1 MVKKTVLYARYSS
14 DMQRRESCPDQERN
28 IRTGLARKSI
38 DTNDAFVIHDE
49 AESGTKTDREKFEQL
64 RAMIARGE
72 VGILAV
78 DDQSRLTRADNAFS
92 FIQDLVYS
100 GGRFFSTGEGIDT
113 AEPGW
118 ELRVKVMELHNS
130 TTIRELGHRVR
141 RGQEGRVLDD
151 GSAGDIR
158 FGYESYFLDPNWA
171 DAPRRGPK
179 PKKGVRIFEDEARW
193 VRQVFAWFS
202 VSGWSIGQIARELT
216 RLNIPK
222 GHRSSKAGWH
232 HEQVRRMLSC
242 QKYIG
247 WWPWGATTTIRN
259 SKGQKKQI
267 PVSPEQQQLRHRP
280 DLRIIEQDI
289 WEKVQRRLAQLK
301 ELFGVKAG
309 QQRRGPKVHPSEVYP
324 RSLLG
329 GLLVCG
335 ACGTKLWYRGS
346 GPRLYYACPA
356 YRKGLCP
363 MASQVPAV
371 LAEEALTGF
380 LTDLL
385 SALPEWLHNVYQRT
399 RELLHEALAE
409 VPEQHLRDGKRLAEV
424 ERQID
429 NLVAALAEG
438 TLNSGAVKEKL
449 AALEAEARQ
458 LRERIE
464 SYEKLREG
472 EVTLPNDDTLATE
485 LGQWIGALNAD
496 QTRAASVLRQAVGP
510 VAAHAI
516 LAPGKRRGY
525 TQLRF
530 RIRAWEALRSVLGD
544 RLPDG
549 LPITVNEGGDEEGS
563 PEFALDLGQPT
574 PMDRWAPQIAAWRA
588 EGVTWEEIVQRTGLD
603 LNRAFLA
610 WKRYK
615 EAQKEDTD
623 AT

>member
-14 DMQRRESCPDQERN
+14 DMQRKESCPDQERN

-38 DTNDAFVIHDE
+38 DTSDAFVIHDE
-49 AESGTKTDREKFEQL
+49 AESGTKTEREKFEQL

-100 GGRFFSTGEGIDT
+100 GGRFISTGEGIDT

-193 VRQVFAWFS
+193 VRQVFAWFV

-216 RLNIPK
+216 RLGVPK

-232 HEQVRRMLSC
+232 HEQVRRMLNC
-242 QKYIG
+242 KKYIG
-247 WWPWGATTTIRN
+247 WWPWGATKTIRN

-267 PVSPEQQQLRHRP
+267 PVPVEEQQLRHRP

-289 WEKVQRRLAQLK
+289 WDQAQQRLAELK
-301 ELFGVKAG
+301 ELFGQKEG
-309 QQRRGPKVHPSEVYP
+309 QKRRGPKVHPSEVYP

-335 ACGTKLWYRGS
+335 TCGVKLWYRGS
-346 GPRLYYACPA
+346 GPRRYYACPA
-356 YRKGLCP
+356 HRKGLCP
-363 MASQVPAV
+363 MATQVPADQ
-371 LAEEALTGF
+371 AEEALTGF
-380 LTDLL
+380 VTDLL
-385 SALPEWLHNVYQRT
+385 SSSPEWLRGVYQRT
-399 RELLHEALAE
+399 RTLLQEALAE
-409 VPEQHLRDGKRLAEV
+409 LPEQHLRDSKRLAEV
-424 ERQID
+424 ERRID

-438 TLNSGAVKEKL
+438 TLGSAAVKEKL

-464 SYEKLREG
+464 GYEKLRAG
-472 EVTLPNDDTLATE
+472 EVALPDDEVLAAE
-485 LGQWIGALNAD
+485 LGQWVSVLNGD
-496 QTRAASVLRQAVGP
+496 RTRAACVLRQAVGL

-516 LAPGKRRGY
+516 LAPGKQRGY
-525 TQLRF
+525 AQLRF
-530 RIRAWEALRSVLGD
+530 RIRTWEALRAVLGD

-549 LPITVNEGGDEEGS
+549 FCTLASADQS
-563 PEFALDLGQPT
+563 PEFVIDLGQPT
-574 PMDRWAPQIAAWRA
+574 VMDRWAPQIAAWRA
-588 EGVTWEEIVQRTGLD
+588 EGVTWPEIVRRTGLD

-610 WKRYK
+610 WKRYTAIQ
-615 EAQKEDTD
+615 EGGADV
-623 AT
+623 A